1 MMSRRIVIGTRSNGD
16 TGVFVAPGGLDAYTA
31 EDSSLVL
38 SIHEKVSSLLLMGYV
53 SSSGSVLL
61 GFGAKPIIILTSI
74 RTVMS
79 SYTGIVRPS
88 PLYYAMY
95 TTPSSSHASASVASD
110 GSSMYVT
117 APVLTRYEVYNE
129 AA

>member
-1 MMSRRIVIGTRSNGD
+1 MSRRIVLGVRANGD
-16 TGVFVAPGGLDAYTA
+16 SGVFVAPNGLDAHTA
-31 EDSSLVL
+31 PDSSLLL

-53 SSSGSVLL
+53 SSSGNVAL
-61 GFGAKPIIILTSI
+61 GFGAKPIVILSSI
-74 RTVMS
+74 RTVVGS
-79 SYTGIVRPS
+79 LTGIVRPS
-88 PLYYAMY
+88 PFFYAAY
-95 TTPSSSHASASVASD
+95 TAPSSTHSSANVASD